1 MLTEW
6 HYARIERQHRA
17 AVERG
22 EPGALLRCISH
33 YFSLRRPVPQWAQD
47 LLNDA
52 VLKADC
58 YEIKSWDEIFGRP
71 IKKGKQ
77 QAAARREQSIAEHL
91 FYLITEHHHEG
102 GVPISKGIFETVG
115 KSFGISGTTAE
126 RIYYKESKI
135 FEEHMREAERMEA
148 EHMQAQSSE
157 DFKP

>member
-1 MLTEW
+1 MLRHWYVDPKW
-6 HYARIERQHRA
+6 HYAP
-17 AVERG
+17 VERPTPRG
-22 EPGALLRCISH
+22 SGARRARGAASLHQPLL
-33 YFSLRRPVPQWAQD
+33 FLLRRPVPQWAQD

-91 FYLITEHHHEG
+91 FYLITEHHHQ
-102 GVPISKGIFETVG
+102 GVPISKGIFETVE

-126 RIYYKESKI
+126 RIYYKFKI
-135 FEEHMREAERMEA
+135 F
-148 EHMQAQSSE
+148 
-157 DFKP
+157 